1 MGPLYLVLIL
11 ADLAEVRENEK
22 VVPNKD
28 DESTDSNE
36 KKDRDKW

>member
-1 MGPLYLVLIL
+1 MGPLRLFSVLAGL
-11 ADLAEVRENEK
+11 AGVRENEK
-22 VVPNKD
+22 VVPNED